1 MKIEYRNNGKTVIF
15 RAETPEENDL
25 LSRGAEY
32 EFAAVT
38 EIGGMWSWVFVEPKT
53 E

>member
-15 RAETPEENDL
+15 RAEMPEENDL
-25 LSRGAEY
+25 LSRGLEY

-38 EIGGMWSWVFVEPKT
+38 ESKGTWSWVFVEPET